1 MDDGF
6 KAHLSVQTLPA
17 KAGVGFKPEHFS
29 AILETRP
36 AIGWFEVHPENYMG
50 DGGVPHRQLT
60 ALREH
65 YPLSLHGVGLSIG
78 GAGPLDQEHLA
89 RFAALVA
96 RYQPGQVSE
105 HLAWSTHEGH
115 YLNDLLPLPY
125 TEETLSL
132 VARHVDEVQTALK
145 RPMLIENP
153 STYVRFTDNDM
164 SEIEFLAEL
173 RRQSGCGLLLDV
185 NNVYVQAMN
194 HDFDAAAFID
204 QFPVEHVGE
213 IHLAGHATTTD
224 ETGAPLIIDAHDRR
238 VMDEVWALYRRT
250 IARAGA
256 KPTLIEWDNDIPEW
270 PVLLS
275 EATLA
280 DTVMTARRSNV

>member
-1 MDDGF
+1 MFHHGLHVAAHARAVVRKFRRNPRDVGGRRIRRDEPLDELPREKRPGVRVVEKVVDGRV
-6 KAHLSVQTLPA
+6 HIEQR
-17 KAGVGFKPEHFS
+17 GVR
-29 AILETRP
+29 ARR
-36 AIGWFEVHPENYMG
+36 
-50 DGGVPHRQLT
+50 DGGIMCA
-60 ALREH
+60 ALR
-65 YPLSLHGVGLSIG
+65 G
-78 GAGPLDQEHLA
+78 GDTE
-89 RFAALVA
+89 
-96 RYQPGQVSE
+96 E
-105 HLAWSTHEGH
+105 
-115 YLNDLLPLPY
+115 Y
-125 TEETLSL
+125 TRETLSL

-194 HDFDAAAFID
+194 HDFDPAAFID

-224 ETGAPLIIDAHDRR
+224 ETGAALIIDAHDRK

-250 IARAGA
+250 IAHAGA

>member
-36 AIGWFEVHPENYMG
+36 AISWFEVHPENYMG

-60 ALREH
+60 AIREH

-164 SEIEFLAEL
+164 SEIEFLIEL

-224 ETGAPLIIDAHDRR
+224 ETGAALIIDAHDRK